1 MCFAKGFDQFVG
13 LSGFVITGKLWLVVS
28 LKIRMEGRVANRG
41 LFGRCQKMRAL
52 PQLKLLRQTIQT
64 LSDGVDNGRV
74 GKKTLELFWWQVFE
88 QEGQNGGQIGMR

>member
-1 MCFAKGFDQFVG
+1 MKG
-13 LSGFVITGKLWLVVS
+13 
-28 LKIRMEGRVANRG
+28 
-41 LFGRCQKMRAL
+41 L

-74 GKKTLELFWWQVFE
+74 GEKTLELFWWQVFE